1 MLTKKEVAAVF
12 SEWKH
17 RYDQNPEAFNEEWQ
31 SLNDVNYGIQAS
43 EYFLKLLEELFVYAL
58 DLDAYVPRGVHE
70 ADV

>member
-1 MLTKKEVAAVF
+1 MLTKKEVSAVF
-12 SEWKH
+12 SEWKF